1 MVTNRRKNLIFGIAV
16 FVFTAVWFSLFAV
29 ARIDL
34 HHDGVMLKPAVDV
47 AAGKVIFRDTF
58 CQYGAFAV
66 WLQALAV
73 KIFGGELIAIQLL
86 TVLFYG
92 GIAVL
97 SDRIFRRF
105 LSFPFRLV
113 NLALFW
119 GMAPF
124 YVVPMHPWSS
134 VYALFFMLLSTEFL
148 LRGMERDDWRF
159 HALAGVFAACAF
171 LARHPCGAVSFGA
184 GVLTLSIA
192 SAYLKRKW
200 RNVGIFAAGS
210 GAVLAPFVLYLVL
223 AGAWSD
229 YLRQCFGF
237 VGGFA
242 WERGGGSWGEKCSRL
257 FPVFDG
263 LFPDTPIDIIY
274 SLLPLVCV
282 AVGLKSFSALS
293 RGEDAGKRM
302 RMMEYIALAL
312 AALASWH
319 QYYPVPCGRHLY
331 WAAIPMFGVFT
342 LVCECLWRNT
352 DRKRSCRA
360 AVVLLLLSAAIPVAA
375 RICFGVVPFFGSV
388 GNCRSIDLPGVR
400 QMRITD
406 SDRFVLEGLNR
417 AYAELP
423 PHIRAR
429 GVFNCTPDAMLSVAF
444 PETGFR
450 HPMFV
455 NWKGDVYPDYPARAM
470 EYILVHRPPVISS
483 EPLELPGYERE
494 PRFYGELPTQK
505 RSYFFYSPLD

>member
-16 FVFTAVWFSLFAV
+16 FVFTVVWFSLFAV

-58 CQYGAFAV
+58 CQYGALAV
-66 WLQALAV
+66 WLQALVV
-73 KIFGGELIAIQLL
+73 KIFGGELIVIQLL

-97 SDRIFRRF
+97 IDRIFRRF
-105 LSFPFRLV
+105 LTFPFRLV
-113 NLALFW
+113 NLGLFW

-124 YVVPMHPWSS
+124 YLVPFHPWSS
-134 VYALFFMLLSTEFL
+134 VYALFFMLLSTECL
-148 LRGMERDDWRF
+148 LRGMEREDWRF
-159 HALAGVFAACAF
+159 HALAGVSAACAF

-184 GVLTLSIA
+184 GVLTLILA

-210 GAVLAPFVLYLVL
+210 VAVLTLFVLYLVL

-242 WERGGGSWGEKCSRL
+242 WERGGGSWEEKCSRL

-263 LFPDTPIDIIY
+263 LVPPLDFFF
-274 SLLPLVCV
+274 SLLPLVCI
-282 AVGLKSFSALS
+282 AAGLKEFFRLT
-293 RGEDAGKRM
+293 RGDPAYKPRAIEVM
-302 RMMEYIALAL
+302 TVIL

-331 WAAIPMFGVFT
+331 WAAIPMFGVFA
-342 LVCECLWRNT
+342 LVCERLWRNDSRRT
-352 DRKRSCRA
+352 AYRA
-360 AVVLLLLSAAIPVAA
+360 ATVALFLAALPAVGIRLYGAA
-375 RICFGVVPFFGSV
+375 MFLRDFG
-388 GNCRSIDLPGVR
+388 NRSTIDLPGVR
-400 QMRITD
+400 HLRLSAAEHELLD
-406 SDRFVLEGLNR
+406 NLKR

-423 PHIRAR
+423 PEIRAR
-429 GVFNCTPDAMLSVAF
+429 GVFNYTPDGGVSVMF
-444 PETGFR
+444 PGTKFR

-455 NWKGDVYPDYPARAM
+455 NWQGDVYPDYPARAT
-470 EYILVHRPPVISS
+470 EYLMTYRPPFVAVR
-483 EPLELPGYERE
+483 ELQVPGYRE
-494 PRFYGELPTQK
+494 GVFCGSLYGVP
-505 RSYFFYSPLD
+505 YFFYSPCD

>member
-1 MVTNRRKNLIFGIAV
+1 MVMDRRKNLIFGIAV
-16 FVFTAVWFSLFAV
+16 FVFTAAWFSFFAA

-47 AAGKVIFRDTF
+47 AAGKVLFRDTF
-58 CQYGAFAV
+58 CQYGALSV
-66 WLQALAV
+66 WMQALAV
-73 KIFGGELIAIQLL
+73 KLFGGELIVIQLL

-124 YVVPMHPWSS
+124 YIVPMHPWSS

-148 LRGMERDDWRF
+148 LRFIDREYWSSS
-159 HALAGVFAACAF
+159 ALAGVFAACAF
-171 LARHPCGAVSFGA
+171 LARHPCGVVSFGA
-184 GVLTLSIA
+184 GVLTLA
-192 SAYLKRKW
+192 LAAAYLKRKW
-200 RNVGIFAAGS
+200 SHVGIFAAGS
-210 GAVLAPFVLYLVL
+210 AAVTAPFAVYLLL
-223 AGAWSD
+223 AGAWND

-242 WERGGGSWGEKCSRL
+242 WERGGGNWGEKCSRL
-257 FPVFDG
+257 FPVLDG
-263 LFPDTPIDIIY
+263 LFPNTPIDIVY

-282 AVGLKSFSALS
+282 AVGLKAFSALS
-293 RGEDAGKRM
+293 HCEDAGKRS
-302 RMMEYIALAL
+302 RMMGYMTLAL
-312 AALASWH
+312 TALASWH

-331 WAAIPMFGVFT
+331 WAAIPMFGVFS
-342 LVCECLWRNT
+342 LACERLWRNT
-352 DRKRSCRA
+352 ERKRACRTA
-360 AVVLLLLSAAIPVAA
+360 AVLLVLSAALPVAA
-375 RICFGVVPFFGSV
+375 RIAFGMVPFFGNAS
-388 GNCRSIDLPGVR
+388 NFRSCDLPGVR
-400 QMRITD
+400 RMRIMD
-406 SDRFVLEGLNR
+406 SDRFVLEGVND
-417 AYAELP
+417 AYAALA

-429 GVFNCTPDAMLSVAF
+429 GVFNFTPDAMLSVAF

-455 NWKGDVYPDYPARAM
+455 NWKDEVYRDYPARAM
-470 EYILVHRPPVISS
+470 EYILVNRPPVISS
-483 EPLELPGYERE
+483 EPLDLPGYESE
-494 PRFYGELPTQK
+494 PRFYGELPAQK
-505 RSYFFYSPLD
+505 RSYFFYSPCD